1 MNNDKRDD
9 LIKKYKGKLN
19 NKNLKKIK
27 GCEDISDEEAEEQ
40 LRAMD
45 VIITLAFKS
54 FQRKIIKKGIE

>member
-1 MNNDKRDD
+1 MNNRDV
-9 LIKKYKGKLN
+9 KKKEKEKLTIE
-19 NKNLKKIK
+19 KLREFE
-27 GCEDISDEEAEEQ
+27 GFEDISDEEAEEQ